1 MATLMEDLPYKDAII
16 GIGLDSDERNN
27 PPSKFAAVYQRAS
40 KEGFLLTCHC
50 DIDQPN
56 TLEHIRQALLELQV
70 DRIGK

>member
-1 MATLMEDLPYKDAII
+1 MSAYGRKCSLIYSS
-16 GIGLDSDERNN
+16 LDSDERNN

-40 KEGFLLTCHC
+40 TEGFLLTCHC